1 MDSILA
7 VYSPEALI
15 VIAGFVGLLIGS
27 FLNVV
32 IYRLPIMMQ
41 RDFEIQATAILESE
55 AAAIRTAE
63 KQEKFNLM
71 MPRSRCQTCSRQI
84 NALQNIPVISWLA
97 LGGKCSKCKTKIPAR
112 YPVIEAITG
121 LVTAYAIYKFGA
133 NWTGLGAT
141 LLLWALITLSMIDFD
156 TQLLPDQITLPLV
169 WLGIIFS
176 MLPHDGPFPSAD
188 LQTSVIG
195 AIGGYLALWIVYWAF
210 KLITGK
216 EGMGY
221 GDFKLLA
228 ALGAWLGWQLLP
240 LIILLSAVVG
250 ALTGIGL
257 MVFASHQREVPI
269 PFGPYLAGAGI
280 LAMLWGSELNNLLG
294 MVLSY

>member
-1 MDSILA
+1 MESILA
-7 VYSPEALI
+7 VYPPEALA
-15 VIAGFVGLLIGS
+15 VIGGIFGLLVGS

-32 IYRLPIMMQ
+32 IYRLPVIME
-41 RDFEIQATAILESE
+41 RDFKIQATAILKGE
-55 AAAIRTAE
+55 AAAIQVAE
-63 KQEKFNLM
+63 NQDKFNLM
-71 MPRSRCQTCSRQI
+71 VPRSRCQKCGTQI
-84 NALQNIPVISWLA
+84 TALQNIPVISWLL
-97 LGGKCSKCKTKIPAR
+97 LGGKCAKCKTKISAR
-112 YPVIEAITG
+112 YPIIEAITG
-121 LVTAYAIYKFGA
+121 LLTAYAVYKFGA
-133 NWTGLGAT
+133 NWAGLGAI
-141 LLLWALITLSMIDFD
+141 LLLWALITLTMIDYD
-156 TQLLPDQITLPLV
+156 TQLLPDQITLPLI

-176 MLPHDGPFPSAD
+176 MLPHTGEFPSVD

-195 AIGGYLALWIVYWAF
+195 AIAGYLALWLVYWAF

-250 ALTGIGL
+250 ALTGIAL
-257 MVFASHQREVPI
+257 MVFAGHKREVPI

-280 LAMLWGSELNNLLG
+280 LAMLWGSELNGLLG
-294 MVLSY
+294 QVLG